1 MTRIEE
7 KQIKIQ
13 KNQIPIGQKSAVEEY
28 NQLSTQ
34 IKQLIT
40 DTNEVLPVN
49 QTLYQE
55 TYTQLQQKVTEI
67 KQHKPT
73 QMKQRIQQKKFCLK
87 RKKRINH

>member
-1 MTRIEE
+1 FFKE
-7 KQIKIQ
+7 KT
-13 KNQIPIGQKSAVEEY
+13 NQNTEKANTYWAEVASLVEEY

-67 KQHKPT
+67 KTAQT
-73 QMKQRIQQKKFCLK
+73 
-87 RKKRINH
+87 NANEAT